1 MTTLLLLTLFV
12 LLTAC
17 SAYFSC
23 SETAFFSVDPI
34 QLRRIGEDNP
44 AVGEQLRI
52 MLANPTRLLSTILI
66 GNTLVNIAL
75 SNVGYTLVHYLVP
88 PALARWDEL
97 VAVPAITVL
106 LIFFGEV
113 GPKNIGLLHTA
124 AIIRAASPPLR
135 LLARV
140 LAPLRMLLELVS
152 RRLARHFRPAGKTLS
167 EEEFETVL
175 DISGEEGVIN
185 ADELAMIK
193 SIVDLED
200 LSAADVMTPRVDFSG
215 IDLDDPDE
223 DYLAIARRSRKH
235 YLILY
240 RSHLDNIAGFLD
252 VRKYLLDPAH
262 SIPSAT
268 IPPVFVPETAQL
280 NRLLSRFQKN
290 RIRVAIVAD
299 EYGGAAGIL
308 TRGDIL
314 EEITGD
320 IYTTLSRP
328 RPVFQPV
335 APDAW
340 LVDASISLEELN
352 RKLALDLEA
361 DTSDRLSGWI
371 SERLGKVPESGDTV
385 EAQGVRVRVM
395 QTIKLRVLIAHVQKL
410 PPGGAPP
417 YAPPPP
423 TLEPPSPASA
433 APAPSAEGGL
443 QW

>member
-1 MTTLLLLTLFV
+1 MTLLLLTLFL

-17 SAYFSC
+17 SAFFSS
-23 SETAFFSVDPI
+23 SETAFFSVDPL
-34 QLRRIGEDNP
+34 QLRRIGEENP
-44 AVGEQLRI
+44 TVGEQLRL
-52 MLANPTRLLSTILI
+52 MLSNPTRLLSTILI

-75 SNVGYTLVHYLVP
+75 SNIGYTLVHYLVP
-88 PALARWDEL
+88 PAWQRWDEL
-97 VAVPAITVL
+97 VAVPAITIL

-113 GPKNIGLLHTA
+113 GPKNVGLLHTA
-124 AIIRAASPPLR
+124 ALIRWASPPLR
-135 LLARV
+135 VLSRI
-140 LAPLRMLLELVS
+140 LAPLRLLLELVN

-200 LSAADVMTPRVDFSG
+200 LSAADVMTPRVDFAG

-262 SIPSAT
+262 SIPAAT
-268 IPPVFVPETAQL
+268 LPPVFVPESAQL

-299 EYGGAAGIL
+299 EYGSAAGIL

-352 RKLALDLEA
+352 RKLALALEA

-371 SERLGKVPESGDTV
+371 SEHLGKVPESGDTV

-410 PPGGAPP
+410 P
-417 YAPPPP
+417 APPPSQS
-423 TLEPPSPASA
+423 PSPS

-443 QW
+443 PW